1 VLSKYKKEAI
11 MMKLKVKIRKRGAIK
26 RGFSF
31 VGMLIIIIISWTN
44 LALGGPL
51 HVIGG
56 LQINNDSG
64 GLGAGVIFPSGL
76 KQTEACYGTVTSVS
90 AGNGLIASPDPITSS
105 GTLNVSYGG
114 SGGLYGT
121 ALSVARSDHSHDE
134 IQYSLICWSAAK
146 TADQDG
152 PVDPPETVLIKAAL
166 SKIGVDLYSLHG
178 YAVVPD
184 DNPYLFNGSG
194 VLLNNELF
202 ITASGAQE
210 HKNNPWRDAGVMQFR
225 VNKDTMAGSFWAT
238 RLDFNTSTRQFDQGY
253 AAGTLTAVSCP

>member
-1 VLSKYKKEAI
+1 VNKLKMEAI
-11 MMKLKVKIRKRGAIK
+11 MMKLNVKVRMRVTIK
-26 RGFSF
+26 RSLSL
-31 VGMLIIIIISWTN
+31 VGMSIIIIISWTN

-51 HVIGG
+51 YVIGG

-76 KQTEACYGTVTSVS
+76 KQTDACFGTVTSIS

-114 SGGLYGT
+114 SGGFYGT
-121 ALSVARSDHSHDE
+121 ALSVARSDHSHSE
-134 IQYSLICWSAAK
+134 IQYSQFCWSAAK

-152 PVDPPETVLIKAAL
+152 PVDPPETFLIKAAL

-178 YAVVPD
+178 YVIVPD
-184 DNPYLFNGSG
+184 DNPSVFNGSG
-194 VLLNNELF
+194 VLLNNEIF

-210 HKNNPWRDAGVMQFR
+210 HNNIPWRDAGVSHFR
-225 VNKDTMAGSFWAT
+225 VNKDTMTGSFWGT
-238 RLDFNTSTRQFDQGY
+238 RLDFNTSTRQFDQAY
-253 AAGTLTAVSCP
+253 AAGTLTSVSCP